1 MTTRPL
7 RPCLGCQILTRSST
21 GRCGVCETKLQKD
34 RNQARKALYAGPYIA
49 HRRKAL
55 AGATLCPRCGIDLI
69 RSRTARNG
77 ATWDHEH
84 GQVECRSCNSSHRR
98 NPA

>member
-1 MTTRPL
+1 MTLPQ
-7 RPCLGCQILTRSST
+7 RPCLTCGILTRSTTS
-21 GRCGVCETKLQKD
+21 RCGPHEREHQRQ
-34 RNQARKALYAGPYIA
+34 RNAARKALYAGPYIA
-49 HRRKAL
+49 QRRKAL
-55 AGATLCPRCGIDLI
+55 AGATLCPLCGVDLI

-84 GQVECRSCNSSHRR
+84 SQIECRSCNSSHRK